1 MFRNYLTIA
10 LRTIARNR
18 VFSLINIVGLS
29 IGLACCLLILLY
41 AKDELSF
48 DRFQKNNAQLYRIT
62 RHVVDKK
69 HSMDMTMGIS
79 GMIQGPAFK
88 SAIPGIAAYVRTNP
102 NYLTLRKGKETF
114 QQWVTWVD
122 DNFFTVFS
130 FPLLS
135 GSAEK
140 VLTDPYSVVITDEMA
155 KKYFGT
161 ADAVGRVLELQME
174 SNAFQSFTV
183 TGVAR
188 RSPENSTIQFEM
200 LLPFSLYERQRPN
213 NGWMYSSYTTWLLL
227 NKDASPQAVAGKM
240 QQVYLDASAE
250 QRGEVAKRGFEVVN
264 TYGLQP
270 LAKVHL
276 DPSISGSWHNN
287 QSDPAYSY
295 ILMGIAAFILAIAC
309 INFVNLTIAQSL
321 KRSKEIG
328 LRKVVGSSRSQLI
341 RQFLGESFIVCGC
354 AFLLA
359 LALAELALPLF
370 NEMANKRLSLSYL
383 LDAPLIAA
391 FVGLY
396 LITGFIA
403 GFYPAIVLSRFKPV
417 DTLYQR
423 MTRLGGKNYVAKGLV
438 VLQFA
443 LATFLIIGTVFFY
456 FQYDYLTHTDMG
468 YNDKD
473 LLMVSASGMNDS
485 SRVLDAYKMELSRIP
500 GVRRV
505 AKTLNATWYT
515 RANAADHDIDVR
527 LMNIDEDYLPT
538 MGITLV
544 AGRNF
549 SRDFTADSGRSVLVN
564 QTFVAEA
571 GWKDPIG
578 KTIGKLNGDEK
589 KFYVVGVVKDYH
601 FNSLKEKIGAEVFT
615 TGDQGSYGSFAIR
628 LDPANTGRTLT
639 AVEAAYQRFFPWHP
653 FEHSFVD
660 DDNYKSYEKEA
671 RWRRIITSSAVITVF
686 ISCIGLFGLSLLSI
700 RQRTKEIGVRKVLG
714 AGVWSVSTLVAR
726 NFIGLVLLSF
736 GIAIPVAWVV
746 VGRWLDN
753 FPYRVSLNGWVF
765 VLAAG
770 ATLLIA
776 AATISFQAIRA
787 ARANPVGSL
796 RSE

>member
-10 LRTIARNR
+10 LRNIARNR
-18 VFSLINIVGLS
+18 VFSLINIAGLS

-48 DRFQKNNAQLYRIT
+48 DRFQKNDAQLYRIT
-62 RHVVDKK
+62 RHLIDKK
-69 HSMDMTMGIS
+69 HSVDFTMGIS
-79 GMIQGPAFK
+79 GMVQGPAFK
-88 SAIPGIAAYVRTNP
+88 SAIPGIAAYVRANP
-102 NYLTLRKGKETF
+102 NLLTLRNGKETF
-114 QQWVTWVD
+114 QQWTTWVD

-135 GSAEK
+135 GNAKK
-140 VLTDPYSVVITDEMA
+140 VLTDPYSVVVTDEMA

-161 ADAVGRVLELQME
+161 TDAVGRTLELQME
-174 SNAFQSFTV
+174 NNTFQSFTV

-188 RSPENSTIQFEM
+188 RSPENSTIQFDM
-200 LLPFSLYERQRPN
+200 LLPFSLYEKQHPN

-227 NKDASPQAVAGKM
+227 NADASPQAVAAKM

-250 QRGEVAKRGFEVVN
+250 QREEGSKRGRDAVS

-276 DPSISGSWHNN
+276 DPGISGSWNNN

-295 ILMGIAAFILAIAC
+295 ILMGIAGFILAIAC

-328 LRKVVGSSRSQLI
+328 LRKVVGSSRPQLI
-341 RQFLGESFIVCGC
+341 SQFLGESFIVCGC

-359 LALAELALPLF
+359 LALAGLTLPLF
-370 NEMANKRLSLSYL
+370 NEMANKRLNLNYL
-383 LDAPLIAA
+383 LDTPLIAA
-391 FVGLY
+391 FIGLY
-396 LITGFIA
+396 LITGFVA
-403 GFYPAIVLSRFKPV
+403 GFYPALVLSRFKPV

-423 MTRLGGKNYVAKGLV
+423 VSRLGGRNYLAKGLV

-468 YNDKD
+468 YNDKN
-473 LLMVSASGMNDS
+473 LLMIRASGMNDS
-485 SRVLDAYKMELSRIP
+485 SRVLEACKMELSRIP
-500 GVRRV
+500 GVKRV
-505 AKTLNATWYT
+505 AKTLNGTWYT
-515 RANAADHDIDVR
+515 RANAAEHDIDVR
-527 LMNIDEDYLPT
+527 LINIDEDYLPT
-538 MGITLV
+538 MGISLV

-564 QTFVAEA
+564 QAFVAAA

-578 KTIGKLNGDEK
+578 KTIERLNGDEK

-615 TGDQGSYGSFAIR
+615 TGDPGSYGSFAIR
-628 LDPANTGRTLT
+628 LDPANTGRSL
-639 AVEAAYQRFFPWHP
+639 AAIEAAYQRFFPWHP

-660 DDNYKSYEKEA
+660 DDNFKSYEKEA
-671 RWRRIITSSAVITVF
+671 RWRRIITSSAILTVF

-714 AGVWSVSTLVAR
+714 AGVWRVSTLVAR

-736 GIAIPVAWVV
+736 GVAIPVAGYV

-753 FPYRVSLNGWVF
+753 FPYRVPLNAWVF
-765 VLAAG
+765 ALAAG
-770 ATLLIA
+770 AILVIATL
-776 AATISFQAIRA
+776 TISFQAVRA
-787 ARANPVGSL
+787 AQANPVDSL
-796 RSE
+796 RVD